1 MGCLCWSAIQYS
13 HCREK
18 LWTLCRKCFTTI
30 PSWKYRTI
38 GNCKLCCRKH
48 RERRIYEKYLSF
60 LHIYWHLIKTRHIST
75 CLELFGMFL
84 GRSLIS
90 CQRWPSLCKKKVNNP
105 LSRPL
110 CFWKTWLKMFTYD
123 ISFADQHKHPIII
136 HVSFGSIEY
145 VVAENKYFSL
155 FCHNVLIHAISCDGG
170 HIGFL
175 ISTKYTTNR
184 YLCTIWL

>member
-1 MGCLCWSAIQYS
+1 MFGIVVADSSKEMSYVNIFGHVFQ
-13 HCREK
+13 
-18 LWTLCRKCFTTI
+18 
-30 PSWKYRTI
+30 
-38 GNCKLCCRKH
+38 KH
-48 RERRIYEKYLSF
+48 RGRLRGLLTFF
-60 LHIYWHLIKTRHIST
+60 LHSDGHLWQLIKDRPRNIPTQFLFPIVRYFHEGIVVKHLRHSVHS
-75 CLELFGMFL
+75 F
-84 GRSLIS
+84 SL
-90 CQRWPSLCKKKVNNP
+90 Q
-105 LSRPL
+105 
-110 CFWKTWLKMFTYD
+110 WLYW
-123 ISFADQHKHPIII
+123 IADQHKHPIII